1 MTTYTIP
8 TTVGFSSVEFG
19 LENNNQVFESPLSN
33 SIQVSE
39 LTGARWYA
47 TFNLPPMKKD
57 NALEYIGFLQR
68 LQGRVHSFFGYD
80 ANHRSPSGTIA
91 GSTLLVNGASQTGTS
106 LVLDG
111 GANSTLVLKAGDFF
125 SVNNELKMVTA
136 NATTDGSGD
145 VTVNFVP
152 SLRSSPSDD
161 ASITTTNPVCTMKLT
176 GDSTTYSINTSSIYG
191 ISFSGV
197 EVF

>member
-68 LQGRVHSFFGYD
+68 LQGRVHSFYGYD
-80 ANHRSPSGTIA
+80 ANHRSTSGTIA

-136 NATTDGSGD
+136 DATTDGSGD

-176 GDSTTYSINTSSIYG
+176 GDSTTYSINSSTIYG

>member
-1 MTTYTIP
+1 MTTYAIP
-8 TTVGFSSVEFG
+8 TTVGFNSVEFG
-19 LENNNQVFESPLSN
+19 LQNNNQVFESPLSN

-91 GSTLLVNGASQTGTS
+91 GSTLLVNGANQTGTS

>member
-1 MTTYTIP
+1 MTTYAIP

-33 SIQVSE
+33 SIQVAE

-47 TFNLPPMKKD
+47 TFNLPPMKKE

-80 ANHRSPSGTIA
+80 ANHRSPSGTY
-91 GSTLLVNGASQTGTS
+91 GSSTLLVNGASQTGIS
-106 LVLDG
+106 LVTDG
-111 GANSTLVLKAGDFF
+111 AQASTTVLKAGDFF
-125 SVNNELKMVTA
+125 SVNNELKMVTT
-136 NATTDGSGD
+136 NATSDGSGNL
-145 VTVNFVP
+145 TINFVP
-152 SLRSSPSDD
+152 SLRSSPSDN
-161 ASITTTNPVCTMKLT
+161 ANLTLINPVCSMKLIA
-176 GDSTTYSINTSSIYG
+176 DSTTYSINTSSIYG

>member
-1 MTTYTIP
+1 MATYTIP

-47 TFNLPPMKKD
+47 TFNLPPMKKE
-57 NALEYIGFLQR
+57 NSLEYIGFLQR
-68 LQGRVHSFFGYD
+68 LQGRVHSFFGFD

-106 LVLDG
+106 LILDG
-111 GANSTLVLKAGDFF
+111 AQASTTVLKAGDFF
-125 SVNNELKMVTA
+125 SVNSELKMVTVD
-136 NATTDGSGD
+136 ATSDGAGD

-161 ASITTTNPVCTMKLT
+161 AVITTTNPVCTMKLT
-176 GDSTTYSINTSSIYG
+176 GDSTTYSINTAGIYG
-191 ISFSGV
+191 ISFSGL

>member
-1 MTTYTIP
+1 MTTYAIP

-19 LENNNQVFESPLSN
+19 LQNNNQVFESPLSN

-91 GSTLLVNGASQTGTS
+91 GSTLLVNGADQTGTS
-106 LVLDG
+106 LILDG

-152 SLRSSPSDD
+152 SLRSSPSND
-161 ASITTTNPVCTMKLT
+161 ANITTTNPVCTMKLM

>member
-1 MTTYTIP
+1 MTTYAIP

-19 LENNNQVFESPLSN
+19 LQNNNQVFESPLSKH
-33 SIQVSE
+33 IQVAE

-47 TFNLPPMKKD
+47 TFNLPPMKKE

-68 LQGRVHSFFGYD
+68 LQGRVHSFSGYD

-91 GSTLLVNGASQTGTS
+91 GSTLLVNGADQTGTS
-106 LVLDG
+106 LILDG

-152 SLRSSPSDD
+152 SLRTSPSND

>member
-1 MTTYTIP
+1 MTTYAIP

-19 LENNNQVFESPLSN
+19 LQNNNQVFESPLSKD
-33 SIQVSE
+33 IQVLE
-39 LTGARWYA
+39 LTGSKWYA
-47 TFNLPPMKKD
+47 TFNLPPMKKE

-91 GSTLLVNGASQTGTS
+91 GSTLLVDGASQTGTS
-106 LVLDG
+106 LNLDG

-136 NATTDGSGD
+136 NATTDSSGD

-152 SLRSSPSDD
+152 SLRSSPSND

-176 GDSTTYSINTSSIYG
+176 GDSTSYNINNSNIYG
-191 ISFSGV
+191 ISFSGR
-197 EVF
+197 EVL

>member
-1 MTTYTIP
+1 MTTYAIP

-91 GSTLLVNGASQTGTS
+91 GSTLLVNGANQTGTS

>member
-91 GSTLLVNGASQTGTS
+91 GSTLLVNGADQTGTS
-106 LVLDG
+106 LILDG

-152 SLRSSPSDD
+152 SLRSSPSND
-161 ASITTTNPVCTMKLT
+161 ASITTVNPVCTMKLT

>member
-1 MTTYTIP
+1 MTTYAIP
-8 TTVGFSSVEFG
+8 TTVGFSSVQFG

-47 TFNLPPMKKD
+47 TFNLPPMKKT

-68 LQGRVHSFFGYD
+68 LQGRVHSFYGYD

-136 NATTDGSGD
+136 DATTDGSGD

-176 GDSTTYSINTSSIYG
+176 GDSTTYSINSSTIYG

>member
-19 LENNNQVFESPLSN
+19 LQNNNQVFESPLSN

-91 GSTLLVNGASQTGTS
+91 GSTLLVNGADQTGTS
-106 LVLDG
+106 LILDG

-152 SLRSSPSDD
+152 SLRSSPSND
-161 ASITTTNPVCTMKLT
+161 ANITTTNPVCTMKLM

>member
-19 LENNNQVFESPLSN
+19 LENNNQVYESPLSN

-39 LTGARWYA
+39 LTGSRWYA

-91 GSTLLVNGASQTGTS
+91 GSTLLVNGANQTGTS
-106 LVLDG
+106 LILDG

-136 NATTDGSGD
+136 NATTDSSGD

-152 SLRSSPSDD
+152 SLRSSPSEN

>member
-68 LQGRVHSFFGYD
+68 LQGRVHSFYGYD

-106 LVLDG
+106 LNLDG

-136 NATTDGSGD
+136 NATTNGSGE

-152 SLRSSPSDD
+152 SLRSSPSND

>member
-1 MTTYTIP
+1 MATYTIP

-47 TFNLPPMKKD
+47 TFNLPPMKKE
-57 NALEYIGFLQR
+57 NSLEYIGFLQR

-106 LVLDG
+106 LILDG
-111 GANSTLVLKAGDFF
+111 AQASTTVLKAGDFF
-125 SVNNELKMVTA
+125 SVNSELKMVTVD
-136 NATTDGSGD
+136 ATSDSSGD

-161 ASITTTNPVCTMKLT
+161 AVITTTNPVCTMKLT
-176 GDSTTYSINTSSIYG
+176 GDSTTYSINTAGIYG
-191 ISFSGV
+191 ISFSGL
-197 EVF
+197 EVV

>member
-1 MTTYTIP
+1 MATYTIP

-47 TFNLPPMKKD
+47 TFNLPPMKKE
-57 NALEYIGFLQR
+57 NSLEYIGFLQR
-68 LQGRVHSFFGYD
+68 LQGRVHSFFGFD

-106 LVLDG
+106 LILDG
-111 GANSTLVLKAGDFF
+111 AQASTTVLKAGDFF
-125 SVNNELKMVTA
+125 SVNSELKMVTVD
-136 NATTDGSGD
+136 ATSDGAGD

-152 SLRSSPSDD
+152 SLRSSPSEN
-161 ASITTTNPVCTMKLT
+161 AVITTTNPVCTMKLT
-176 GDSTTYSINTSSIYG
+176 GDSTTYSINTAGIYG
-191 ISFSGV
+191 ISFSGL
-197 EVF
+197 EVV

>member
-1 MTTYTIP
+1 MATYTIP

-47 TFNLPPMKKD
+47 TFNLPPMKKE
-57 NALEYIGFLQR
+57 NSLEYIGFLQR
-68 LQGRVHSFFGYD
+68 LQGRVHSFFGFD

-106 LVLDG
+106 LILDG
-111 GANSTLVLKAGDFF
+111 AQASTTVLKAGDFF
-125 SVNNELKMVTA
+125 SVNNELKMVTVD
-136 NATTDGSGD
+136 ATSDGAGD

-161 ASITTTNPVCTMKLT
+161 AVITTTNPVCTMKLT
-176 GDSTTYSINTSSIYG
+176 GDSTTYSINTAGIYG
-191 ISFSGV
+191 ISFSGL
-197 EVF
+197 EVV

>member
-1 MTTYTIP
+1 MATYTIP

-47 TFNLPPMKKD
+47 TFNLPPMKKE
-57 NALEYIGFLQR
+57 NSLEYIGFLQR
-68 LQGRVHSFFGYD
+68 LQGRVHSFFGFD

-106 LVLDG
+106 LTIDG
-111 GANSTLVLKAGDFF
+111 AQASTTVLKAGDFF
-125 SVNNELKMVTA
+125 SVNSELKMITVD
-136 NATTDGSGD
+136 ATSDGAGD

-161 ASITTTNPVCTMKLT
+161 AVITTTNPVCTMKLT
-176 GDSTTYSINTSSIYG
+176 GDSTTYSINTAGIYG
-191 ISFSGV
+191 ISFSGL

>member
-1 MTTYTIP
+1 MTTYAIP

-19 LENNNQVFESPLSN
+19 LQNNNQVFESPLSN

-91 GSTLLVNGASQTGTS
+91 GSTLLVNGADQTGTS
-106 LVLDG
+106 LILDG

-161 ASITTTNPVCTMKLT
+161 ASITTVNPVCTMKLT

>member
-1 MTTYTIP
+1 MTTYAIP

-19 LENNNQVFESPLSN
+19 LQNNNQVFESPLSN

-68 LQGRVHSFFGYD
+68 LQGRVHSFYGYD

-152 SLRSSPSDD
+152 SLRSSPSEN

-176 GDSTTYSINTSSIYG
+176 GDSSTYSINTSSIYG

>member
-1 MTTYTIP
+1 MTTYAIP

-19 LENNNQVFESPLSN
+19 LQNNNQVFESPLSN

-91 GSTLLVNGASQTGTS
+91 GSTLLVNGANQTGTS

>member
-47 TFNLPPMKKD
+47 TFNLPPMKKE
-57 NALEYIGFLQR
+57 NSLEYIGFLQR
-68 LQGRVHSFFGYD
+68 LQGRVHSFFGFD

-106 LVLDG
+106 LTLDG
-111 GANSTLVLKAGDFF
+111 AQASTTVLKAGDFF
-125 SVNNELKMVTA
+125 SVNSELKMVTVD
-136 NATTDGSGD
+136 ATSDGSGD

-161 ASITTTNPVCTMKLT
+161 AVITTTNPVCTMKLT
-176 GDSTTYSINTSSIYG
+176 GDSTTYSINTAGIYG
-191 ISFSGV
+191 ISFSGL
-197 EVF
+197 EVL

>member
-1 MTTYTIP
+1 MTTYAIP

-19 LENNNQVFESPLSN
+19 LENNNQVFTSPLSN

-68 LQGRVHSFFGYD
+68 LQGRVHSFSGYD
-80 ANHRSPSGTIA
+80 PNHRSPSGTY
-91 GSTLLVNGASQTGTS
+91 GSSTLLVNGASQTGTS
-106 LVLDG
+106 LITDG
-111 GANSTLVLKAGDFF
+111 AQASTLVLKAGDFF
-125 SVNNELKMVTA
+125 SVNSELKMVTA
-136 NATTDGSGD
+136 NATSDGSGNL
-145 VTVNFVP
+145 TINFVP
-152 SLRSSPSDD
+152 SLRSSPSDN
-161 ASITTTNPVCTMKLT
+161 AGLTLVNPVCTMKLT
-176 GDSTTYSINTSSIYG
+176 GDSTSYNINNSTIYG
-191 ISFSGV
+191 ISFTGL

>member
-1 MTTYTIP
+1 MTTYAIP

-68 LQGRVHSFFGYD
+68 LQGRVHSFYGYD

-152 SLRSSPSDD
+152 SLRSSPSND

-176 GDSTTYSINTSSIYG
+176 GDSSTYSINTSSIYG

>member
-1 MTTYTIP
+1 MTTYAIP

-19 LENNNQVFESPLSN
+19 LQNNNQVFESPLSN

-91 GSTLLVNGASQTGTS
+91 GSTLLVNGADQTGTS
-106 LVLDG
+106 LILDG

-136 NATTDGSGD
+136 NATTDSSGD

-152 SLRSSPSDD
+152 SLRSSPSND
-161 ASITTTNPVCTMKLT
+161 ASITTVNPVCTMKLM

>member
-1 MTTYTIP
+1 MATYTIP

-47 TFNLPPMKKD
+47 TFNLPPMKKE
-57 NALEYIGFLQR
+57 NSLEYIGFLQR
-68 LQGRVHSFFGYD
+68 LQGRVHSFFGFD

-106 LVLDG
+106 LTIDG
-111 GANSTLVLKAGDFF
+111 AQASTTVLKAGDFF
-125 SVNNELKMVTA
+125 SVNSELKMVTVD
-136 NATTDGSGD
+136 ATSDGAGD

-161 ASITTTNPVCTMKLT
+161 AVITTTNPVCTMKLT
-176 GDSTTYSINTSSIYG
+176 GDSTTYSINTAGIYG
-191 ISFSGV
+191 ISFSGL

>member
-1 MTTYTIP
+1 MATYTIP

-47 TFNLPPMKKD
+47 TFNLPPMKKE
-57 NALEYIGFLQR
+57 NSLEYIGFLQR

-80 ANHRSPSGTIA
+80 ANHRLPSGTIA

-106 LVLDG
+106 LILDG
-111 GANSTLVLKAGDFF
+111 AQASTTVLKAGDFF
-125 SVNNELKMVTA
+125 SVNNELKMVTVD
-136 NATTDGSGD
+136 ATSDSSGD

-161 ASITTTNPVCTMKLT
+161 AVITTTNPVCTMKLT
-176 GDSTTYSINTSSIYG
+176 GDSTTYSINTAGIYG
-191 ISFSGV
+191 ISFSGL
-197 EVF
+197 EVV

>member
-1 MTTYTIP
+1 MATYTIP

-47 TFNLPPMKKD
+47 TFNLPPMKKE
-57 NALEYIGFLQR
+57 NSLEYIGFLQR
-68 LQGRVHSFFGYD
+68 LQGRVHSFFGFD

-106 LVLDG
+106 LTLDG
-111 GANSTLVLKAGDFF
+111 AQASTTVLKAGDFF
-125 SVNNELKMVTA
+125 SVNSELKMVTVD
-136 NATTDGSGD
+136 ATSDGSGD

-152 SLRSSPSDD
+152 SLRSSPSDN
-161 ASITTTNPVCTMKLT
+161 AVITTTNPVCTMKLT
-176 GDSTTYSINTSSIYG
+176 GDSTTYSINTAGIYG
-191 ISFSGV
+191 ISFSGL
-197 EVF
+197 EVV

>member
-1 MTTYTIP
+1 MATYTIP

-47 TFNLPPMKKD
+47 TFNLPPMKKE
-57 NALEYIGFLQR
+57 NSLEYIGFLQR
-68 LQGRVHSFFGYD
+68 LQGRVHSFFGFD

-106 LVLDG
+106 LILDG
-111 GANSTLVLKAGDFF
+111 AQASTTVLKAGDFF
-125 SVNNELKMVTA
+125 SVNSELKMVTVD
-136 NATTDGSGD
+136 ATSDSSGD

-161 ASITTTNPVCTMKLT
+161 AVITTTNPVCTMKLT
-176 GDSTTYSINTSSIYG
+176 GDSTTYSINTAGIYG
-191 ISFSGV
+191 ISFSGL

>member
-1 MTTYTIP
+1 MATYTIP

-47 TFNLPPMKKD
+47 TFNLPPMKKE
-57 NALEYIGFLQR
+57 NSLEYIGFLQR
-68 LQGRVHSFFGYD
+68 LQGRVHSFFGFD

-106 LVLDG
+106 LILDG
-111 GANSTLVLKAGDFF
+111 AQASTTVLKAGDFF
-125 SVNNELKMVTA
+125 SVNSELKMVTVD
-136 NATTDGSGD
+136 ATSDGAGD

-152 SLRSSPSDD
+152 GLRSSPSDN
-161 ASITTTNPVCTMKLT
+161 AVITTTNPVCTMKLT
-176 GDSTTYSINTSSIYG
+176 GDSTTYSINTAGIYG
-191 ISFSGV
+191 ISFSGL
-197 EVF
+197 EVV

>member
-1 MTTYTIP
+1 MTTYAIP

-19 LENNNQVFESPLSN
+19 LQNNNQVFESPLSN

-91 GSTLLVNGASQTGTS
+91 GSTLLVNGADQTGTS
-106 LVLDG
+106 LILDG

-152 SLRSSPSDD
+152 SLRSSPSND
-161 ASITTTNPVCTMKLT
+161 ATITTTNPVCTMKLT

>member
-1 MTTYTIP
+1 MTTYAIP

-68 LQGRVHSFFGYD
+68 LQGRVHSFYGYD

-176 GDSTTYSINTSSIYG
+176 GDSSTYSINTSSIYG